1 MRFQAEDKIKVLEAK
16 VKRLTEKL
24 SDQSYQAEERSV
36 IDEGFSALA
45 QGMESEKQSFERR
58 ETLQDNHL
66 IFSCGNVLSFSDSLV
81 RYHCAF
87 GIVTIVFFLLSR
99 VYISPAKN

>member
-16 VKRLTEKL
+16 VKRLTDKL